1 MQNQIDTLRQLNY
14 ELIKNLGLFR
24 QRAGLSFG
32 QRHTLYHINAHQG
45 LSIQELAELLQV
57 DHSTMSRNVKK
68 LMQADL
74 VETFQ
79 DDADKRRKMIAL
91 SAVSRQVLDEATES
105 INLTISNALQSLD
118 EDEIENVITNLRKY
132 SKAWKGF
139 VDNVLNSKTDKI
151 WKRNIGADTGDIQ
164 NALSL
169 AEYLPVIEEG
179 TCVACTRGRCMRRI
193 YYMRMSGTGNFI
205 LKTGGICYGDEEY
218 YGVKINGGFPGNMEN
233 YGLPSILGIIYICD
247 ARNGSPIAIMD
258 SVTISKWRTGA
269 ATAVAAKYL
278 APEGRVQLGVFGY
291 GTQAEIQAKALS
303 LVRPIEI
310 IRVSG
315 RNVRKSGIV
324 FSQAAKRTRHTGNLL
339 FRGRG
344 CPVQQPYRNS
354 HSGTQVLYP
363 QRMDTAGMFHCR
375 NRGGQSRKQELD
387 PRLVASSVVV
397 TDIRVQACRVGE
409 SQHAISQGLMGKE
422 SIYAEVGK
430 SSQAGKCAPPPESII
445 IYDST
450 GTALQDISVGWRSLK
465 S

>member
-1 MQNQIDTLRQLNY
+1 MEKGTL
-14 ELIKNLGLFR
+14 
-24 QRAGLSFG
+24 
-32 QRHTLYHINAHQG
+32 
-45 LSIQELAELLQV
+45 
-57 DHSTMSRNVKK
+57 
-68 LMQADL
+68 
-74 VETFQ
+74 
-79 DDADKRRKMIAL
+79 
-91 SAVSRQVLDEATES
+91 VLTRS
-105 INLTISNALQSLD
+105 
-118 EDEIENVITNLRKY
+118 
-132 SKAWKGF
+132 
-139 VDNVLNSKTDKI
+139 
-151 WKRNIGADTGDIQ
+151 DIQ

-169 AEYLPVIEEG
+169 AEYLPVIEEAHALHAQG
-179 TCVACTRGRCMRRI
+179 KVYAPDLLHADVRNRE
-193 YYMRMSGTGNFI
+193 FH

-315 RNVRKSGIV
+315 RNVRKAESFSVRLQKELGIPVICCSGEEAARCSNLIV
-324 FSQAAKRTRHTGNLL
+324 TATPARKYYIRKEWIQPGCFIAAIGADSP
-339 FRGRG
+339 G
-344 CPVQQPYRNS
+344 
-354 HSGTQVLYP
+354 
-363 QRMDTAGMFHCR
+363 
-375 NRGGQSRKQELD
+375 KQELD

-397 TDIRVQACRVGE
+397 TDIKVQACRVGE

-422 SIYAEVGK
+422 SIYAELGEIVTGRK
-430 SSQAGKCAPPPESII
+430 MCPASPESII

-450 GTALQDISVGWRSLK
+450 GTALQDISVGVAIVKKLK
-465 S
+465 SKHCNRICF